1 MAGGKARKP
10 VKLLH
15 NGKYTSLEQ
24 DLGKGFEEEPSSSET
39 DKARRLSWDPKPQ
52 TSRRKLLSSPRPST
66 ANTRKLLSSPKPP
79 TTNTRKVHSNPRPL
93 TTTTPN
99 LLSNPRPMNNEEIS
113 QALYS
118 SFFPGWA
125 TSTLP
130 RDLQARHLLQEA
142 LIPSPLVDDDWDN
155 LKPER
160 KAAWLDILGHISNE
174 TRALYNYIRENLPDI
189 DEFIFGGEKEFPSKC
204 KSGLLCNLVK
214 EDTSADNNLY
224 IDSDDEDNVPITMF
238 RKRRITGDFVI
249 PL

>member
-24 DLGKGFEEEPSSSET
+24 DLGKGLEEEPSSSET
-39 DKARRLSWDPKPQ
+39 DKARRLLWDPKPQ

-66 ANTRKLLSSPKPP
+66 
-79 TTNTRKVHSNPRPL
+79 TNTRKVHWNPRPP

-99 LLSNPRPMNNEEIS
+99 LLSNPRPVNNEAIS
-113 QALYS
+113 PALYS

-142 LIPSPLVDDDWDN
+142 LIPSPLIDDDWDN
-155 LKPER
+155 LKLER
-160 KAAWLDILGHISNE
+160 KAAWLDILGHTSNE

-189 DEFIFGGEKEFPSKC
+189 DDFIFGGEKEFPSKC

-238 RKRRITGDFVI
+238 RKRWITGDFVI
-249 PL
+249 RL

>member
-1 MAGGKARKP
+1 MAQGKGRKL

-15 NGKYTSLEQ
+15 NGSYPSLEQ
-24 DLGKGFEEEPSSSET
+24 DVGKDLEEEPSSSEPGR
-39 DKARRLSWDPKPQ
+39 ARRLLSDPKPQ

-66 ANTRKLLSSPKPP
+66 ANTRKLIPNPRPP
-79 TTNTRKVHSNPRPL
+79 ETDTRKVYLNPRPP

-113 QALYS
+113 QGFYS
-118 SFFPGWA
+118 SSFLGWA

-130 RDLQARHLLQEA
+130 RDLHARHLLQEA

-155 LKPER
+155 LKPEP
-160 KAAWLDILGHISNE
+160 KAAWLDILSHTSSE

-214 EDTSADNNLY
+214 DDNSADNYLY
-224 IDSDDEDNVPITMF
+224 IDSDDEDIVPITMF
-238 RKRRITGDFVI
+238 RKRWITGDFVI